1 MCVSLH
7 HAGPGT
13 VMRDVLVHAGVPP
26 LAADAASA
34 STRAVKNRNSR
45 VLGHGKV
52 PTRIAGELH
61 ALYDPFVE
69 RLYEMIDRLAIAVS
83 PCEHRGTRF
92 LDDPASAKANATA
105 GGTPRKKRH
114 ALL

>member
-1 MCVSLH
+1 
-7 HAGPGT
+7 
-13 VMRDVLVHAGVPP
+13 MRDVLVHAGVPP

-45 VLGHGKV
+45 VLGHGK
-52 PTRIAGELH
+52 PPARLRDELH

-69 RLYEMIDRLAIAVS
+69 RLYELIERLAIAVS

-92 LDDPASAKANATA
+92 LDDPSGRANVSA
-105 GGTPRKKRH
+105 GGTPRKLRT
-114 ALL
+114 APR